1 MQRDTPNK
9 HMAWSNTR
17 VARTADAERVAK
29 RTVWG
34 LCWRLRQLSAVLQTA
49 STYAFAGLPYPL
61 ACVHRIHR
69 SNSAAS
75 NAYRAAQPKVH
86 DLTVLII
93 HARHS
98 ALLGAHAVL
107 RRNGTRHGCFRKSID
122 VVDAAGS
129 CGKQSHAAFQRRG
142 QRVREDGRLR
152 DSSQAKPPQQ
162 F

>member
-29 RTVWG
+29 RTVRG
-34 LCWRLRQLSAVLQTA
+34 LCLRLRQLCAVLQQHPHVHAPVSNTA
-49 STYAFAGLPYPL
+49 CMRAWHPSMPPT
-61 ACVHRIHR
+61 R
-69 SNSAAS
+69 
-75 NAYRAAQPKVH
+75 RAAQPKVH
-86 DLTVLII
+86 DLTVLMI

-142 QRVREDGRLR
+142 QRVCKDGRLG